1 MQSDGH
7 DAPGLF
13 DEAFPVMAAVRDDV
27 VMVQK
32 DTVRQP
38 VVAHELPDV
47 LHDVQLRAFGRQ
59 RQQGDVVRQCH
70 LAREVPAG
78 LVEQQHG
85 MPAPADHW
93 ADQPADLGQVQ
104 VHACGVAKRQDER
117 RALVLLRADGAE
129 DVGRGV
135 ALVLWRAGPGA
146 APRPSP
152 GDAVLLAYPGLVLE
166 PDLHG
171 IEAEA
176 LVGRDARQ
184 RRGEVFSKCSMAP
197 SAWA

>member
-1 MQSDGH
+1 
-7 DAPGLF
+7 
-13 DEAFPVMAAVRDDV
+13 MAAVRDDV

-38 VVAHELPDV
+38 VIAHELPDV
-47 LHDVQLRAFGRQ
+47 HHDVQLRAFGRQ
-59 RQQGDVVRQCH
+59 RLQGDVVRQRH

-78 LVEQQHG
+78 LVEQQQG
-85 MPAPADHW
+85 MPPW

-104 VHACGVAKRQDER
+104 VHARGIAEGQNQG

-146 APRPSP
+146 APRPAP
-152 GDAVLLAYPGLVLE
+152 GDVVLLAYPGLVLE

-176 LVGRDARQ
+176 LVGRDACQ
-184 RRGEVFSKCSMAP
+184 RRG
-197 SAWA
+197 